1 MDGPK
6 ISAHIFVYVVNVIF
20 LDRYIYIYTHFF
32 AFILIY
38 VCVFMVCF
46 FCGFD
51 NCLFLVC
58 IYIYINIYILYI
70 YGMMYSMA
78 SMPAVLK
85 MWLSMCWFYI

>member
-6 ISAHIFVYVVNVIF
+6 ISAHIFVYAVNLIF
-20 LDRYIYIYTHFF
+20 LDRYIYIHFF

-38 VCVFMVCF
+38 VCFFYGLF

-58 IYIYINIYILYI
+58 IYIYTYLYI
-70 YGMMYSMA
+70 IHLWHD
-78 SMPAVLK
+78 V
-85 MWLSMCWFYI
+85 